1 MIVLLC
7 TRYLAQPTLSVKML
21 ESLKYAVSKGM
32 VHWFLE
38 FGCTLINAQDRGAGL
53 ADAKFNPFN
62 DFSNL
67 FVIH

>member
-38 FGCTLINAQDRGAGL
+38 FGCTLINAQDRG
-53 ADAKFNPFN
+53 P
-62 DFSNL
+62 
-67 FVIH
+67 I